1 MGIPPEIAIAKN
13 GGILKNSRFFRR
25 QVSATSGNDNNIASA
40 VFLGLS
46 RIRAFLLSA
55 LRFRKD
61 EMTLPAAPPD
71 RDSVNPDV
79 LRQRERQNH
88 KYRRADGVIEKG
100 FLFKP
105 HRV

>member
-1 MGIPPEIAIAKN
+1 MSKILKATHAARYKSMGIPPEIAIAKN
-13 GGILKNSRFFRR
+13 GGILKNSRFFKR

-61 EMTLPAAPPD
+61 EMTLPAAPPI
-71 RDSVNPDV
+71 
-79 LRQRERQNH
+79 
-88 KYRRADGVIEKG
+88 ATA
-100 FLFKP
+100 
-105 HRV
+105 